1 VPKASEFYKK
11 KLLKN
16 DEIGPGLL
24 SKVAGAVLPNFQERT
39 INRTYLTDLK
49 TGKVNPGRFSKALGA
64 APRNLLSNRS
74 KGFGFARFL
83 KSFQQIQKLLAPND
97 LNRILITGVLVR
109 LNRCGKNYVYIY
121 RSIGVKEG
129 SFHSLE

>member
-1 VPKASEFYKK
+1 MPKASEFYK

-49 TGKVNPGRFSKALGA
+49 TGKVNPGRFQKLSVQLREIYYPKGAKALES
-64 APRNLLSNRS
+64 P
-74 KGFGFARFL
+74 GF
-83 KSFQQIQKLLAPND
+83 
-97 LNRILITGVLVR
+97 
-109 LNRCGKNYVYIY
+109 
-121 RSIGVKEG
+121 
-129 SFHSLE
+129 